1 MKITFFQTPR
11 KIKLFSTIN
20 KENHLMYT
28 NYYGQRLSVQNTWI
42 ISVFLHTCPHG
53 ASEPWRAAA
62 HEVSDRCENI
72 IGLYSKSQVRE
83 WDTHV
88 RGLG

>member
-1 MKITFFQTPR
+1 MC
-11 KIKLFSTIN
+11 
-20 KENHLMYT
+20 T
-28 NYYGQRLSVQNTWI
+28 NYYGQRLSVKNTWI
-42 ISVFLHTCPHG
+42 TSVFLHTCTHG
-53 ASEPWRAAA
+53 ASEPWRFAA

-83 WDTHV
+83 WDTHF